1 MLIKKEKKA
10 YLFTIYGLHSY
21 PFVIGVG
28 AYSDAVAMERF
39 YKIWRKHYPKHYKKH
54 KEFTV
59 KKFDI

>member
-10 YLFTIYGLHSY
+10 YLFTVYGLRTF
-21 PFVIGVG
+21 PFVIGVD
-28 AYSDAVAMERF
+28 AYSDSVAIERF

-54 KEFTV
+54 KEFSV

>member
-21 PFVIGVG
+21 PFVIGVDS
-28 AYSDAVAMERF
+28 YSDSVAIERF

-54 KEFTV
+54 KEFSV

>member
-21 PFVIGVG
+21 PFVIGVD
-28 AYSDAVAMERF
+28 AYSDSVAIERF

-54 KEFTV
+54 KEFSV